1 MAIKMLQIPKDLIHK
16 TILRTGPIIAGT
28 RTIRFN
34 KKTKTWEHDKNS
46 RGSVTNYDRKV
57 FHWKTDKERDE
68 IIEREKCRWH
78 YFKSFEPYGFKPEE
92 WE

>member
-1 MAIKMLQIPKDLIHK
+1 MTTNMVQIPKDFIHRI
-16 TILRTGPIIAGT
+16 ILRTGPIIAGT

-34 KKTKTWEHDKNS
+34 KKTKKWEHDKNS

-78 YFKSFEPYGFKPEE
+78 YFKSFEQYGFKPEE
-92 WE
+92 WK